1 MASPIKVDVFDIPAA
16 AACCSSGCCG
26 PAWSSE
32 EITAIVREELER
44 RFGDQTVVEYHNV
57 EDESERATFAK
68 LIDEFEA
75 RGLFYP
81 VTIVDGITLHDGAVS
96 YPAIMQ
102 AVGNKIAQREAAE
115 VPDAIDA

>member
-1 MASPIKVDVFDIPAA
+1 MASPIKIDVYDIPAA

-44 RFGDQTVVEYHNV
+44 RFGDQAVVEYHNA
-57 EDESERATFAK
+57 EDESERAKSTK
-68 LIDEFEA
+68 LIEEFETG
-75 RGLFYP
+75 GLFYP
-81 VTIVDGITLHDGAVS
+81 VTTVDGVVLRDGAVS

-102 AVGNKIAQREAAE
+102 AVGNKIAQREAVE
-115 VPDAIDA
+115 VPGPVDA

>member
-1 MASPIKVDVFDIPAA
+1 MASPIKVDVYDVPAA

-32 EITAIVREELER
+32 EITAIVSEELGR
-44 RFGDQTVVEYHNV
+44 RFGDQAVIEYHNV
-57 EDESERATFAK
+57 EDEAEQTKSAK

-81 VTIVDGITLHDGAVS
+81 VTLVDGVTLHDGAVS

-102 AVGNKIAQREAAE
+102 AVGNKIAQREEAE
-115 VPDAIDA
+115 VPGAIDV